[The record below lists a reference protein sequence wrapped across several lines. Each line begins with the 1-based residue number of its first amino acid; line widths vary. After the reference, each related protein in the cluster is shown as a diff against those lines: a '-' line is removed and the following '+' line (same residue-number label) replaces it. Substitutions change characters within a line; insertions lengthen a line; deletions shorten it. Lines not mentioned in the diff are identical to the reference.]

1 MTKLYGGLLD
11 APDARLREWG
21 EACAATE
28 MIGGNKSASGVLD
41 RVESVHSTYL
51 HGGSSRT
58 LPLAG

>member
-1 MTKLYGGLLD
+1 MLQML
-11 APDARLREWG
+11 ASREWG